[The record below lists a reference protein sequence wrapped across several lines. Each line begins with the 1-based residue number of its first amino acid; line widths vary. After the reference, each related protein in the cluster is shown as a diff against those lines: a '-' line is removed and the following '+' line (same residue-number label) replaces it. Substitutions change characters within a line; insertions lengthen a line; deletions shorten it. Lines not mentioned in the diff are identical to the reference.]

1 MSDKHITVHSGFL
14 KYLINGD
21 QVLADRGFDIAEEL
35 ALQGATLVIPLY
47 TKGKQQLS
55 RREAEE
61 FRRLSRVRIHV
72 QLTIRHMKTYKLL
85 YTTLSITLVKRP
97 QDTSHATI
105 DKFLIMCS
113 ALCNIHPPL
122 L

>member
-1 MSDKHITVHSGFL
+1 MSDKHITIHSGFL
-14 KYLINGD
+14 KHLLNAD

-35 ALQGATLVIPLY
+35 ALQGATLAIPPY

-55 RREAEE
+55 QCEVEE
-61 FRRLSRVRIHV
+61 SRRLSRVRIHV
-72 QLTIRHMKTYKLL
+72 ERAIGRMKTYKLL
-85 YTTLSITLVKRP
+85 HTTLPITLVKRP
-97 QDTSHATI
+97 QDTSYATI
-105 DKFLIMCS
+105 DKILIMCA